1 MRRPILRLGFG
12 GSVLLALVI
21 GWWYFLP
28 TPLFTVPYSTVILD
42 KEGEIMGM
50 TVASD
55 GQYRVSGRGRL
66 SMKYMA
72 ALLCFEDKR
81 FLTHSGVDPLAIG
94 REDYCPA
101 GFRLYRCRCAGAG
114 GDGTCGGT
122 SALCGGD
129 SRPARRT
136 EQVTFVRLAA
146 GMAVGRLGGQVETEI
161 WKYKTIE
168 NESTYQR

>member
-1 MRRPILRLGFG
+1 MRRPILRLGIG

-81 FLTHSGVDPLAIG
+81 FLTHSGVDPLA
-94 REDYCPA
+94 
-101 GFRLYRCRCAGAG
+101 
-114 GDGTCGGT
+114 
-122 SALCGGD
+122 
-129 SRPARRT
+129 
-136 EQVTFVRLAA
+136 
-146 GMAVGRLGGQVETEI
+146 VGRALWLNVRSGSVVSGGSTLTMQVIRLSRDNPPRTIPEKILEMLLAIRLEQSYTKWEI
-161 WKYKTIE
+161 LNMYVDHAPFGGNIVGI
-168 NESTYQR
+168 QAADD

>member
-1 MRRPILRLGFG
+1 MRRPILGLGIG

-81 FLTHSGVDPLAIG
+81 FLTHSGVDPLA
-94 REDYCPA
+94 
-101 GFRLYRCRCAGAG
+101 
-114 GDGTCGGT
+114 
-122 SALCGGD
+122 
-129 SRPARRT
+129 
-136 EQVTFVRLAA
+136 
-146 GMAVGRLGGQVETEI
+146 VGRGRVSAWSTVFREALGDLWALDFTR
-161 WKYKTIE
+161 WL
-168 NESTYQR
+168 SAD

>member
-1 MRRPILRLGFG
+1 M
-12 GSVLLALVI
+12 LLALVM

-94 REDYCPA
+94 RA
-101 GFRLYRCRCAGAG
+101 LWLNVRSGSVVSGGSTLTMQVIRLSR
-114 GDGTCGGT
+114 
-122 SALCGGD
+122 D
-129 SRPARRT
+129 SRITCIVNVLPPLTTEPLRTFNHNARPI
-136 EQVTFVRLAA
+136 AN
-146 GMAVGRLGGQVETEI
+146 G
-161 WKYKTIE
+161 
-168 NESTYQR
+168 STPE

>member
-12 GSVLLALVI
+12 GSMLLALVM

-94 REDYCPA
+94 RA
-101 GFRLYRCRCAGAG
+101 LWLNVRSGSVVSG
-114 GDGTCGGT
+114 GSTLT
-122 SALCGGD
+122 MQAGD
-129 SRPARRT
+129 SSGTELHEMGDSEYVRGPRPLWWEYRGNT
-136 EQVTFVRLAA
+136 
-146 GMAVGRLGGQVETEI
+146 GGITKI
-161 WKYKTIE
+161 F
-168 NESTYQR
+168 

>member
-1 MRRPILRLGFG
+1 MRRPILRFGIG

-72 ALLCFEDKR
+72 ALMCFEDKR
-81 FLTHSGVDPLAIG
+81 FLTHVGVDPLAIG
-94 REDYCPA
+94 R
-101 GFRLYRCRCAGAG
+101 
-114 GDGTCGGT
+114 
-122 SALCGGD
+122 ALWLN
-129 SRPARRT
+129 
-136 EQVTFVRLAA
+136 VRSGSVVSLS
-146 GMAVGRLGGQVETEI
+146 LI
-161 WKYKTIE
+161 HI
-168 NESTYQR
+168 

>member
-21 GWWYFLP
+21 GWWYFLS

-55 GQYRVSGRGRL
+55 GQYRVSGSGRL

-81 FLTHSGVDPLAIG
+81 FLTHSGVDP
-94 REDYCPA
+94 
-101 GFRLYRCRCAGAG
+101 
-114 GDGTCGGT
+114 
-122 SALCGGD
+122 
-129 SRPARRT
+129 
-136 EQVTFVRLAA
+136 
-146 GMAVGRLGGQVETEI
+146 
-161 WKYKTIE
+161 
-168 NESTYQR
+168 